1 MLTEQNYAILH
12 SKSHKEGKM
21 PHQSLELKLEAL
33 VNRIAAV
40 RVIANVELNQDQLEA
55 LQILRAHCLNQALND
70 AEVRRDPRKLRYKT
84 AQELKYS
91 LVAICLSQ
99 ALINP
104 QRRHIENKEYF
115 VDNIQVT
122 TADRD
127 WDRIEFGQ
135 IKPYNVQEAIYPEI
149 INDWMIYR
157 DSNGM
162 GIKNLIDAKTNLV
175 GLPDFNRG
183 GDPIYEFA
191 RFHRKYTEKEHRQ
204 QEQSRLAAQDAFR
217 NAMVQ
222 QVAIEMTKQQM
233 LTGGNPMDLLNQLF
247 APNGTYAPKLQPQ
260 NQIDR
265 QVEQSITRYLEY
277 SNDGN
282 ARER

>member
-1 MLTEQNYAILH
+1 MVMQNYAILH
-12 SKSHKEGKM
+12 NISQKEGKM
-21 PHQSLELKLEAL
+21 SHQSLELKLEAL

-55 LQILRAHCLNQALND
+55 LQILRAHCLNQALDD

-91 LVAICLSQ
+91 LVAICLAQ
-99 ALINP
+99 ALTNP

-127 WDRIEFGQ
+127 WDRIEFGK
-135 IKPYNVQEAIYPEI
+135 ISPYNVQEAVYPEI

-282 ARER
+282 SRER

>member
-1 MLTEQNYAILH
+1 MSGQNL
-12 SKSHKEGKM
+12 
-21 PHQSLELKLEAL
+21 QLKLEML
-33 VNRIAAV
+33 VNRVAAV
-40 RVIANVELNQDQLEA
+40 RVIANAELEQKALEA
-55 LQILRAHCLNQALND
+55 LQVLRNHCLNQALDD

-91 LVAICLSQ
+91 LVAICLAQ
-99 ALINP
+99 ALVNP
-104 QRRHIENKEYF
+104 VRRQAENKEYF
-115 VDNIQVT
+115 ARNIQVT

-127 WDRIEFGQ
+127 WDCVDFGEISIQ
-135 IKPYNVQEAIYPEI
+135 NVQEAVYPEI

-157 DSNGM
+157 DRNGM
-162 GIKNLIDAKTNLV
+162 GIKTLIDSKTNLT

-233 LTGGNPMDLLNQLF
+233 LDGRNPMELIDMLF
-247 APNGTYAPKLQPQ
+247 APNGGYMPKRTASY
-260 NQIDR
+260 QIDQ
-265 QVEQSITRYLEY
+265 QVEQNITRLLEY

-282 ARER
+282 SRER